1 MMLQYAHASGTITHI
16 DQMKLCIVRKSDIFF
31 LENLVLRTHA
41 LFEKRETNGEC
52 VCFLIYELKI
62 PKNTKT
68 SSIANVILTYLKH

>member
-52 VCFLIYELKI
+52 VFSDL
-62 PKNTKT
+62 
-68 SSIANVILTYLKH
+68 